1 MGLLVRMDSMCRAAM
16 LGFNTR
22 DVDVLLEQNLRE
34 RCVLHVQRMLK
45 KLSSLG
51 QLILSPYLHWVDD
64 D

>member
-1 MGLLVRMDSMCRAAM
+1 M
-16 LGFNTR
+16 LGCNPG
-22 DVDVLLEQNLRE
+22 DLDVLVKQNLRE
-34 RCVLHVQRMLK
+34 RCVLHVQHMLK